1 VTKAELGVKRRCLT
15 CNKPFFDL
23 NRAPIVCPSC
33 DAVFQA
39 VEMAHSPPKR
49 TMMSLAYIKM
59 RAAAA
64 PVLADDPVLAED
76 LASPAAE
83 ESAIPPVEEEERI
96 AAIV

>member
-1 VTKAELGVKRRCLT
+1 MTKAELGVKRRCLS

-59 RAAAA
+59 RAAA
-64 PVLADDPVLAED
+64 PPPLADDPV
-76 LASPAAE
+76 SPAAE
-83 ESAIPPVEEEERI
+83 ETAIPVEEEERI

>member
-1 VTKAELGVKRRCLT
+1 MTKAELGVKRRCLS

-59 RAAAA
+59 RAATA
-64 PVLADDPVLAED
+64 PVLAGD
-76 LASPAAE
+76 LVSPAAE
-83 ESAIPPVEEEERI
+83 ESTIPPVEEEQRI

>member
-1 VTKAELGVKRRCLT
+1 MAKAELGVKRRCLS

-49 TMMSLAYIKM
+49 TMMSLAYIKK
-59 RAAAA
+59 RA
-64 PVLADDPVLAED
+64 LASAVMADGLV
-76 LASPAAE
+76 SPAAE
-83 ESAIPPVEEEERI
+83 ESAIPPIEEERI

>member
-1 VTKAELGVKRRCLT
+1 MTKAELGAKRRCLS

-39 VEMAHSPPKR
+39 VEIAHSPPRR
-49 TMMSLAYIKM
+49 TMMSLAYIKK
-59 RAAAA
+59 RAVAA
-64 PVLADDPVLAED
+64 PILAADVV
-76 LASPAAE
+76 SPAAE
-83 ESAIPPVEEEERI
+83 KSAIPPVEEEERI

>member
-1 VTKAELGVKRRCLT
+1 MTKAELGVKRRCLS

-23 NRAPIVCPSC
+23 NRAPIACPSC

-49 TMMSLAYIKM
+49 TMTSLAYIKK
-59 RAAAA
+59 RGAAA
-64 PVLADDPVLAED
+64 PVLADDLV
-76 LASPAAE
+76 SPAVE
-83 ESAIPPVEEEERI
+83 ESAIPPVEEERI

>member
-1 VTKAELGVKRRCLT
+1 VTKAELGVKRRCLS

-39 VEMAHSPPKR
+39 VEMAHSPPRR

-64 PVLADDPVLAED
+64 PVLADDLV
-76 LASPAAE
+76 SPAAE

-96 AAIV
+96 AAIA

>member
-1 VTKAELGVKRRCLT
+1 VTKAELGVKRRCLS

-49 TMMSLAYIKM
+49 TMMSLAYIKK

-64 PVLADDPVLAED
+64 PVLADGLV
-76 LASPAAE
+76 SPAVE
-83 ESAIPPVEEEERI
+83 ENAIPPVEEERI

>member
-1 VTKAELGVKRRCLT
+1 VTKAELGVKRRCLS

-49 TMMSLAYIKM
+49 AMMSLAYIKM
-59 RAAAA
+59 RAAA
-64 PVLADDPVLAED
+64 PPPLADDPVP
-76 LASPAAE
+76 PAAE
-83 ESAIPPVEEEERI
+83 ESAIPVEEEERI

>member
-1 VTKAELGVKRRCLT
+1 MSKAELGVKRRCLS
-15 CNKPFFDL
+15 CNKAFFDL

-49 TMMSLAYIKM
+49 TMTSLAYIKK

-64 PVLADDPVLAED
+64 PVLADDPD
-76 LASPAAE
+76 SPAAE
-83 ESAIPPVEEEERI
+83 ESAAPPVEEVEERI
-96 AAIV
+96 AAIE

>member
-1 VTKAELGVKRRCLT
+1 MTKAELGVKRRCLS

-33 DAVFQA
+33 DAVFLA

-64 PVLADDPVLAED
+64 PVLADDLG
-76 LASPAAE
+76 SPAAE
-83 ESAIPPVEEEERI
+83 ESAIPPVEEEQRI

>member
-1 VTKAELGVKRRCLT
+1 MTKAELGVKRRCLS

-49 TMMSLAYIKM
+49 TMMSLAYIKK

-64 PVLADDPVLAED
+64 PVLADGLV
-76 LASPAAE
+76 SPAVE
-83 ESAIPPVEEEERI
+83 ESAIPPVEEERI

>member
-1 VTKAELGVKRRCLT
+1 MSKAELGVKRRCLS

-39 VEMAHSPPKR
+39 VEIAHSPPRR
-49 TMMSLAYIKM
+49 TMMSLAYIKK

-64 PVLADDPVLAED
+64 SVLADGLV
-76 LASPAAE
+76 SPAVE
-83 ESAIPPVEEEERI
+83 ESAIPPAEEERI

>member
-1 VTKAELGVKRRCLT
+1 MSKAELGVKRRCLS

-39 VEMAHSPPKR
+39 MEIARSPPKR
-49 TMMSLAYIKM
+49 TMMSLAYIKK
-59 RAAAA
+59 RAVAA
-64 PVLADDPVLAED
+64 PVLADDLV
-76 LASPAAE
+76 SPAAE
-83 ESAIPPVEEEERI
+83 ENAIPPVAEEERI

>member
-1 VTKAELGVKRRCLT
+1 VTKAELGVKRRCLS

-33 DAVFQA
+33 DAAFQV
-39 VEMAHSPPKR
+39 VEMAHSAPKR
-49 TMMSLAYIKM
+49 TLMSLAYIKK
-59 RAAAA
+59 RAGAA
-64 PVLADDPVLAED
+64 PVLADD

-83 ESAIPPVEEEERI
+83 ESAIPPVEEEEAI

>member
-1 VTKAELGVKRRCLT
+1 VSKAELGVKRRCLS

-39 VEMAHSPPKR
+39 VEIAHSPPKR

-59 RAAAA
+59 RAAAP
-64 PVLADDPVLAED
+64 PVLADDLV
-76 LASPAAE
+76 SPAAE
-83 ESAIPPVEEEERI
+83 ESVIPPVEEERI

>member
-1 VTKAELGVKRRCLT
+1 MSKAELGVKRRCLS

-39 VEMAHSPPKR
+39 VEIAHSPPKR
-49 TMMSLAYIKM
+49 TMMSLAYIKK
-59 RAAAA
+59 RAVAA
-64 PVLADDPVLAED
+64 PVLADDLV
-76 LASPAAE
+76 SPAAE
-83 ESAIPPVEEEERI
+83 ENAIPPVAEEERI

>member
-1 VTKAELGVKRRCLT
+1 VTKAELGVKRRCLS

-39 VEMAHSPPKR
+39 VEMAHSPPRR
-49 TMMSLAYIKM
+49 TMTSFNNK
-59 RAAAA
+59 RAVAA
-64 PVLADDPVLAED
+64 PVLVDELV
-76 LASPAAE
+76 SPAAE
-83 ESAIPPVEEEERI
+83 ESAIPPAEEEERI